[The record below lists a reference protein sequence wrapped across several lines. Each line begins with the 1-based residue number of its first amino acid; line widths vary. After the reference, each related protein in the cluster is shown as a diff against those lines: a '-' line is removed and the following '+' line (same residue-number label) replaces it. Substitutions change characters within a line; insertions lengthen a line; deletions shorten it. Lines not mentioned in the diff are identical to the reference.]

1 MLSRRRTHSP
11 GCIGCME
18 GHPQTTAL
26 SSEVIDIIK
35 NHWTSL
41 TIIEYP
47 WYLSDSVGMN
57 AKGGESEK
65 AQTRLVLVTK
75 QCKGSHWSRCEI
87 LSDLA
92 LISHFQMVFR
102 FCGLYNDYKW
112 LINGYCSHLLAFSA
126 FVSSSQFIL
135 WTSLGLVAGS
145 TASESEEVEEVSAT
159 PLSDLCETNVAICDP
174 STPEWKT
181 KQKDTKGVY
190 GIVYCGTWDLIDL
203 VGFGKQL

>member
-26 SSEVIDIIK
+26 PSEVIDIIK
-35 NHWTSL
+35 HHWTSL

-57 AKGGESEK
+57 AEGGESEK

-75 QCKGSHWSRCEI
+75 RCKGSHWSRCEI

-92 LISHFQMVFR
+92 LISHFQMVLR

-112 LINGYCSHLLAFSA
+112 LMINKWLLLASARIFCVRFQLAVYSLNIFVPRSRLDGIGEWGGGGGFSHS
-126 FVSSSQFIL
+126 VVGPLWDQCCIVWSQYPK
-135 WTSLGLVAGS
+135 V
-145 TASESEEVEEVSAT
+145 
-159 PLSDLCETNVAICDP
+159 
-174 STPEWKT
+174 
-181 KQKDTKGVY
+181 KDKTKGVY